1 MMRRMTCAVMLFAIG
16 SAAAVAAPGK
26 NDPGLAAFQ
35 RFNGGPP
42 TGPVVTPEKPKP
54 RPSEVENKAA
64 ETAAAR
70 RAQEEAN
77 LLRRLAVCDRVKQ
90 IALEQGD
97 SKLEDEA
104 IRMEQKAEEV
114 YRQRTKNVA
123 GSKIAASDAGDK
135 K

>member
-1 MMRRMTCAVMLFAIG
+1 MMRRYACAVVLFALG
-16 SAAAVAAPGK
+16 SAVAFAAPGK

-42 TGPVVTPEKPKP
+42 TTPVVEPEKAKP
-54 RPSEVENKAA
+54 RPSEIEKKTA
-64 ETAAAR
+64 ETASAR

-104 IRMEQKAEEV
+104 IRME
-114 YRQRTKNVA
+114 
-123 GSKIAASDAGDK
+123 
-135 K
+135 